1 MYIIIYILLSYAHKK
16 RKDLFKKKD
25 FPFYKQYLYERSD
38 VQKLSVFS
46 FPLSSYLVGLKLT
59 VLIMSPKTPAAVTPA
74 PAPYPRTVR
83 GIGV

>member
-1 MYIIIYILLSYAHKK
+1 MILLYVFFSVKGKVKK
-16 RKDLFKKKD
+16 IAPVRFIRSQRR
-25 FPFYKQYLYERSD
+25 FPFQNP
-38 VQKLSVFS
+38 KLSVFS
-46 FPLSSYLVGLKLT
+46 FPLSTYLVGLKLT